1 MAFIKIDPN
10 KVDTVASNLEE
21 RAGAVEEERRNID
34 NTSSAN
40 HDPVPSVVT
49 ATEAFSV
56 VPVQASPFGFGVAT
70 TFNGAAQGLR
80 DLADELRTRSQEA
93 RNLNSSGVTMTN
105 DDGTLSYYLPDPP
118 EGTVDTEAYWNSMDT
133 ATNVREY
140 NSKSV
145 ENARA
150 ESAELV
156 EAIENGKSSKGRTV
170 DEIMAEISKHQD
182 VPTYGLTFV
191 TTWTPEGYLNLQ
203 NDLSPE
209 HITVLAHNLASA
221 TQNEG
226 SGASLAEMYDEATQ
240 GDNTALMT
248 ARLNNLLTVPETHFG
263 TEFLVDLAGRLEDRY
278 YESSHQLHPHTS
290 LEDPLHG
297 VLSAMGYNPEAAVN
311 YLMPDWEPPADY
323 TGEDAS
329 SPSPA
334 ALSRWELLRNRSWSR
349 GESFDAFSTALAGA
363 SSLRSPSDTNID
375 ERASWITAQGITM
388 LAEHAPMLTERSQ
401 YNTGVILG
409 NCGPELTVIASSGKS
424 GGVAQIDDEEP
435 YQTASLVIP
444 GQNKEPGQDPYVLA
458 DQMMALVD
466 AIGSNDDAMSA
477 IGQGT
482 VKYAS
487 ARGQATADRKT
498 GIAEKQDAIGRA
510 FTAEEELV
518 NFLDERV
525 ESKEQ
530 AALNGANALATAAS
544 LIPGAQ
550 IPATLTQAGL
560 SLDQAVSATEA
571 RKSVADGSSLD
582 TAPVEL
588 AIQNGLI
595 PTEELQGK
603 SWYNPYGGQ
612 DGYVDLSDD
621 STGGGLTR
629 EQKRRDFQA
638 WIQAQRQAEEAVLS
652 DDLIEAAADGSR

>member
-1 MAFIKIDPN
+1 M
-10 KVDTVASNLEE
+10 
-21 RAGAVEEERRNID
+21 
-34 NTSSAN
+34 
-40 HDPVPSVVT
+40 
-49 ATEAFSV
+49 
-56 VPVQASPFGFGVAT
+56 
-70 TFNGAAQGLR
+70 
-80 DLADELRTRSQEA
+80 
-93 RNLNSSGVTMTN
+93 
-105 DDGTLSYYLPDPP
+105 
-118 EGTVDTEAYWNSMDT
+118 DTEAYWSSIDT
-133 ATNVREY
+133 VSNVQAY

-150 ESAELV
+150 ESAELL

-170 DEIMAEISKHQD
+170 DEIMAEIAKHQD

-203 NDLSPE
+203 NDLDSA
-209 HITVLAHNLASA
+209 HIPVLAHNLAAA

-226 SGASLAEMYDEATQ
+226 NGASLAKMYDEATQ
-240 GDNTALMT
+240 GDDTIPMT
-248 ARLNNLLTVPETHFG
+248 RKLNNLLTVPETHFG
-263 TEFLVDLAGRLEDRY
+263 TEFLVDLADRLEDRS
-278 YESSHQLHPHTS
+278 YETPDMYPYNIPLD
-290 LEDPLHG
+290 DPLQG

-329 SPSPA
+329 PPSPA

-349 GESFDAFSTALAGA
+349 GESFDAFSSAVAGA
-363 SSLRSPSDTNID
+363 SSLRSPNDTNID

-388 LAEHAPMLTERSQ
+388 LTEHRPMFTKRTQ
-401 YNTGVILG
+401 HNTGVILG
-409 NCGPELTVIASSGKS
+409 NCGPELTVIASSGRS
-424 GGVAQIDDEEP
+424 GGVAEIDDSEP
-435 YQTASLVIP
+435 YQTAPLVIP
-444 GQNKEPGQDPYVLA
+444 SQQGETGQNPYTLA
-458 DQMMALVD
+458 ANMMALVD

-487 ARGQATADRKT
+487 ARGQATADQKT
-498 GIAEKQDAIGRA
+498 SIAEKQDAIGRA

-518 NFLDERV
+518 NYLDERV

-550 IPATLTQAGL
+550 VPVALAQAGI

-571 RKSVADGSSLD
+571 KKSVADGSNLD
-582 TAPVEL
+582 TAPIEL

-595 PTEELQGK
+595 STEDLQGN
-603 SWYNPYGGQ
+603 SWYNPNGGQ
-612 DGYVDLSDD
+612 SGYINLSDD
-621 STGGGLTR
+621 SAQGGLTT
-629 EQKRRDFQA
+629 EQKLSDFQR
-638 WIQAQRQAEEAVLS
+638 WVQAQRQDNDAILS